1 MISQVKQVDG
11 QPTLF
16 VNGEAVPEMAYI
28 TYKTANNRY
37 ENFAKAGIKLYSVNL
52 NFSELPINEIT
63 PVLVFQKGIFLL
75 ALHMCHDFLLHHDQT
90 KQVLFHQPK
99 AI

>member
-37 ENFAKAGIKLYSVNL
+37 KNFAKAGIKLYSVNL

-63 PVLVFQKGIFLL
+63 PVLVFF
-75 ALHMCHDFLLHHDQT
+75 F
-90 KQVLFHQPK
+90 FFF
-99 AI
+99 